1 MVRLR
6 MLNKEDYSRTLTPV
20 VISDFQSGNV
30 QFSLTIRSFTYMG
43 IGRVNITRELG
54 VHSDV
59 RVLLYIFTNLS
70 KLFEEIVLE
79 YFNDGP
85 WIFAY

>member
-1 MVRLR
+1 
-6 MLNKEDYSRTLTPV
+6 
-20 VISDFQSGNV
+20 
-30 QFSLTIRSFTYMG
+30 MG